1 MHSSVPPGSSPDEAG
16 AIAAIVASVERTLA
30 RQYPPGTV
38 VRRDAHPK
46 HHGVVRASFEVS
58 ADLPAALR
66 HGVFAAP
73 DRFDAWVRFSNGAP
87 RVQPDRRR
95 DQRGMAIKLLGVPG
109 PKVLVDERDAPTQD
123 FVLAS
128 APRFFIRD
136 VASYAAFTEAA
147 SKEPAIRVFGYFFGP
162 NPFAWRLH
170 ELRALLSS
178 LRPTADLLSTKYWSQ
193 VPSRLGP
200 HVVKYAAQP
209 LDPSPW
215 TTPGTGPDF
224 LRARLVERLGEGDA
238 QFQLYVQ
245 RYVDDV
251 KTPIEDATIEWRE
264 SDAPLEPVAAL
275 TIPRQAFDSPDQMA
289 LAEHLSFT
297 PWHTLPAHEPVGAM
311 NRTRRVVY
319 EAISRYRHAHNGV
332 PRIEPRSLEIDRV
345 LITPQ
350 QG

>member
-1 MHSSVPPGSSPDEAG
+1 MVSPEEAG

-30 RQYPPGTV
+30 RQYPAGSL

-46 HHGVVRASFEVS
+46 HHGVVRASFEVRD
-58 ADLPAALR
+58 DLPAALR
-66 HGVFAAP
+66 HGVFAMPA
-73 DRFDAWVRFSNGAP
+73 RFDAWVRFSNGAP
-87 RVQPDRRR
+87 RVQSDRRR
-95 DQRGMAIKLLGVPG
+95 DQRGMAIKLVGVPG
-109 PKVLVDERDAPTQD
+109 MKVLDDERDAVTQD

-147 SKEPAIRVFGYFFGP
+147 SKEPPVRVFGYFLGL

-170 ELRALLSS
+170 ELRALVSS

-200 HVVKYAAQP
+200 HVVKYAARP

-215 TTPGTGPDF
+215 TTPGTDDGF
-224 LRARLVERLGEGDA
+224 LRARLVERLAHADA
-238 QFQLYVQ
+238 RFDVFVQ
-245 RYVDDV
+245 RYVDEV

-264 SDAPLEPVAAL
+264 SDAPLERVATLA
-275 TIPRQAFDSPDQMA
+275 IPRQAFDTPDQMA

-297 PWHTLPAHEPVGAM
+297 PWHTLPAHEPVGAI

-319 EAISRYRHAHNGV
+319 EAISRYRHARNGV
-332 PRIEPRSLEIDRV
+332 PRIEPRSLDIDPA